1 MSDLRRT
8 VLSTLADHS
17 DADGETTT
25 VATVADEVGAPE
37 AVVRAQIDGLVDCD
51 MARETDRGVRV
62 TVTAEQLLALDLDGP
77 VVVDPD

>member
-8 VLSTLADHS
+8 VLSALAEHS
-17 DADGETTT
+17 DAEGETTSVST
-25 VATVADEVGAPE
+25 VAAAVDAPE
-37 AVVRAQIDGLVDCD
+37 AAVRAHVRGLIDCD

-77 VVVDPD
+77 IVVDPD